1 MKPISRSLST
11 RRNECLCR
19 YLKPGALAQL
29 RNSKISARSHKFI
42 SLNHSPTHPVY
53 SHQIQPQISIID
65 EVPCFLSKIY
75 DPRCL
80 KRKKLMAARS
90 VIFLNLGPSRPAMD
104 SSNHNGS
111 NDSLITVLNNDALVA
126 H

>member
-1 MKPISRSLST
+1 MKPTSRSPST
-11 RRNECLCR
+11 TRGSECFCR

-29 RNSKISARSHKFI
+29 RNSKISARSHKPI
-42 SLNHSPTHPVY
+42 SISYFSTHPVY
-53 SHQIQPQISIID
+53 SSQIHPQISITD

-75 DPRCL
+75 HARCL
-80 KRKKLMAARS
+80 KRKKLMATRS
-90 VIFLNLGPSRPAMD
+90 VLLLNLGPSSPVLD
-104 SSNHNGS
+104 SSNNN